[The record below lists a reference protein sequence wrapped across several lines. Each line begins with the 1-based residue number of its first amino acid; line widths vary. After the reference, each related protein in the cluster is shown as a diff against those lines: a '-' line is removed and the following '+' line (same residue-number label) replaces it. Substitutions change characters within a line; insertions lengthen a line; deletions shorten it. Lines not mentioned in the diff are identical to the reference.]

1 MKGRFLFV
9 LLFLLMRRER
19 AIPREIPPRPPPMMA
34 MWKGLVGGEGMV
46 FFFVFCSFLFF
57 FSFWIFYWE
66 RLGWLGRLFADRER
80 QRVRGIFIGW
90 MDDDDDDDIDDYGRW
105 TFLLA

>member
-34 MWKGLVGGEGMV
+34 MWKGLVGGEDMV
-46 FFFVFCSFLFF
+46 SFFFCSDFLFCSFI
-57 FSFWIFYWE
+57 WGIIYWE
-66 RLGWLGRLFADRER
+66 RLGWLGRLWQIERER
-80 QRVRGIFIGW
+80 QRVRGI
-90 MDDDDDDDIDDYGRW
+90 
-105 TFLLA
+105 